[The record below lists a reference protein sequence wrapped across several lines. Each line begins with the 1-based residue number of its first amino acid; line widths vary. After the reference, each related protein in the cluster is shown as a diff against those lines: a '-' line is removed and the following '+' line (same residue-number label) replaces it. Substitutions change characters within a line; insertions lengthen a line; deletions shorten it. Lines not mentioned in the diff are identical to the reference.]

1 MSDFHTYTIAEARAK
16 LDDGSV
22 SSREL
27 AESCFEAIDARDTE
41 THAFLETWKEE
52 ALREAD
58 LADARRAHGD
68 RLGML
73 DGIPLAVKD
82 NILIEGRHCSSGSKI
97 LEPYVAAR
105 DATVIKKLKAQGA
118 VFIGRTNMDEFAM
131 GGSTENS
138 AYGYT
143 RNPLDASR
151 VPGGSSGGSAAA
163 VAADFCM
170 AALGSD
176 TGGSIRQPASFCGL
190 VGLKPTYGRVSRSG
204 LMAMASSFDQI
215 GPLAKNAEDA
225 AYLFGAIAGK
235 NALDQ
240 TTIEAPAFQPAWRED
255 LTGIRIGLPKQA
267 WGEGIDADV
276 RESVLNVVER
286 LRGLGAEIVDI
297 DLPYSDEVLAVYY
310 VVVPCEVSANLS
322 RFDGMRYG
330 IRASAPNLLETYLQ
344 TRGEYIGR
352 EARRRILLGTYALSA
367 GYYDA
372 YYKKAKKVQTLI
384 RNAYQSA
391 LTGVDAILT
400 PTTPSVAFALGEKA
414 NDPLSMYLGDLF
426 TVGANVTGL
435 PALSFPSVVKG
446 SAGLP
451 VGVHVT
457 GRMFDEAVLLAIAR
471 AYELSIQNG

>member
-1 MSDFHTYTIAEARAK
+1 MSELHTYTITEARAK
-16 LDDGSV
+16 LDDGSI

-27 AESCFEAIDARDTE
+27 TESCFEAINGQDE
-41 THAFLETWKEE
+41 SVHAFLETWKDE
-52 ALREAD
+52 ALKEAEV
-58 LADARRAHGD
+58 ADARRANGD
-68 RLGML
+68 RLGVL
-73 DGIPLAVKD
+73 DGIPLGIKD
-82 NILIEGRHCSSGSKI
+82 NILIEGRRCTAGSKI
-97 LEPYVAAR
+97 LENYVAVR

-118 VFIGRTNMDEFAM
+118 VFVGRTNMDEFAM
-131 GGSTENS
+131 GSSTENS
-138 AYGYT
+138 AYGVT
-143 RNPLDASR
+143 RNPLDAGR

-163 VAADFCM
+163 VAADFCL

-215 GPLAKNAEDA
+215 GPLTKNVEDA
-225 AYLFGAIAGK
+225 AYVFQAIAGK
-235 NALDQ
+235 DALDQ
-240 TTIEAPAFQPAWRED
+240 TTADAPAFQPTWRED
-255 LTGIRIGLPKQA
+255 LTGLRIGLPKQA

-276 RESVLNVVER
+276 RESVLSVVER
-286 LRGLGAEIVDI
+286 LRGLGAEIVDV

-330 IRASAPNLLETYLQ
+330 VRLQGAGLLETYLR
-344 TRGEYIGR
+344 TRGELIGR
-352 EARRRILLGTYALSA
+352 EPRRRMLLGAYALSA

-391 LTGVDAILT
+391 LTNVDVLLT
-400 PTTPSVAFALGEKA
+400 PTTPSVAYGLGEKV
-414 NDPLSMYLGDLF
+414 NDPLAMYLGDLF

-435 PALSFPSVVKG
+435 PALSFPSATKG

-451 VGVHVT
+451 VGVHLT
-457 GRMFDEAVLLAIAR
+457 GRMFDEATLFAVAR
-471 AYELSIQNG
+471 AYESSSNG